1 MTNKETDSAYFFTVK
16 PTLVKQLPP
25 FHFKVMASSYT
36 SKDEVLVFLYCP
48 AIDHYALPGFFYYYS
63 YNAICCYFQIVLC
76 KVSLKSQY
84 CNSGHRPKMA

>member
-48 AIDHYALPGFFYYYS
+48 AIDHYALPGFFLLLFIQCHLLLFS
-63 YNAICCYFQIVLC
+63 NCPLQSIFKISVL
-76 KVSLKSQY
+76 
-84 CNSGHRPKMA
+84 